1 MKIFIKKNNRSYSPE
16 IYAYKKYLERFD
28 YKVEISNNY
37 EHSNNYDAI
46 MLLMGFFPYYKT
58 FKYKNIKVIHEYS
71 SLSLYPFSKTKNL
84 FKYYL
89 NSLPDARIFNSAII
103 KKDLFFDNKIPFV
116 FRDTGIDDIFFE
128 NFNIRKDFDFVYSGS
143 TNSVR
148 KGLLDCIENIL
159 KLGFSILV
167 VGKVSNEVYKYFK
180 KYNKIEFAGFQMRK
194 DLPSIYQRAEYG
206 LNYTPNLYPL
216 NLQESTKTKE
226 YCASGLKIVSNK
238 YSWVNQFQNFN
249 NAKFFWYDD
258 LKEQEQLI
266 KFEFKTPNVK
276 NYSWNY
282 IFKDIKFEKFVNK
295 ILN

>member
-89 NSLPDARIFNSAII
+89 NSIPDARIFNSAII

-148 KGLLDCIENIL
+148 KGLLDCMENIL

-258 LKEQEQLI
+258 LKGQEQLI

-282 IFKDIKFEKFVNK
+282 IFKDIKFEKFINK